1 MISWF
6 IGFFFLF
13 FVNGFPASEIPK
25 KFLYGCTELF
35 LLKSI
40 LPEQGFHVNGATWYL
55 SSMCI
60 LLAILYPILRRF
72 GKTAS
77 AIVIPMISLFAMG
90 SLYVLG
96 PLNGNMMTLLVGPIQ
111 KGLVRAFFGIGF
123 GMAGYELLKG
133 LRMAKLTLFGRILI
147 SLIEWIIYIGFLV
160 YTFMPNEE
168 KVEYVLTLF
177 LVLAIS
183 LTASKQ
189 GVTHMIFQNRVS
201 IFLGKL
207 SLPLFLSHFYYSR
220 GLTKLMSEGY
230 SDMDRLKVYLILT
243 FVTAFAV
250 MFCAYLWREN
260 KDKLKRMVVKIV

>member
-25 KFLYGCTELF
+25 KFICGCTELF

-60 LLAILYPILRRF
+60 LLVIFYPILRRF

-77 AIVIPMISLFAMG
+77 AVVIPLISLFAMG

-96 PLNGNMMTLLVGPIQ
+96 PLNGNTMTLLLGPIQ
-111 KGLVRAFFGIGF
+111 KGLVRAFFGLGF
-123 GMAGYELLKG
+123 GMAGYELFKG
-133 LRMAKLTLFGRILI
+133 LRDVKLTLFGRILI
-147 SLIEWIIYIGFLV
+147 SVVEWVIYIGFLV

-189 GVTHMIFQNRVS
+189 GITHVLFQNKVS

-207 SLPLFLSHFYYSR
+207 SLPLFVSHFYYSQ
-220 GLTKLMSEGY
+220 GLPKLISEGY

-243 FVTAFAV
+243 FVTAFVV
-250 MFCAYLWREN
+250 MFCAYLWRQNRN
-260 KDKLKRMVVKIV
+260 KFKRMAVKNI